1 MRKFSFYNLFLNLE
15 FNHQSV
21 KINSYSGY
29 TYYYW
34 DQQNP
39 WKYNQILGEATELK
53 NNEDNFTLQQEL
65 NTGLQEKYRYD
76 NDQCIGKDNVVEW
89 STRTK
94 IKINK
99 IIWERI
105 NTLFY

>member
-15 FNHQSV
+15 FNHQAV

-76 NDQCIGKDNVVEW
+76 NDQCIEKTMLLNGQQEQKLKL
-89 STRTK
+89 TR
-94 IKINK
+94 
-99 IIWERI
+99 
-105 NTLFY
+105 LFEKE